1 MKQLWNRQPI
11 EIRHT
16 ILAAILVLVIV
27 SFFYFVKFEGNIT
40 GFFRIG
46 SLFPIS
52 PYLNSQKVL
61 IYQGEQGYD
70 GQQFLSIA
78 LDPWLENSGTIE
90 AITPP
95 QYRYRRILY
104 PLLGYLL
111 GFGNPQLIP
120 YAMVGINCLAIILIV
135 FVSSLYF
142 KRYSGRTWH
151 SLLVLSIPGVWMVL
165 SLSTAD
171 LISSLLL
178 VTAIYFYRNEKPI
191 YTAIAIAAACL
202 TRETMLL
209 MWLAILLTSIW
220 ERKGR
225 QLQHLLWAWIPVAGW
240 AIYVF
245 YHLEAQENL
254 EGSENFGYPLFGIG
268 QKLINSLTGGL
279 GVKNLF
285 EAYSFA
291 LLIAAFVVTIL
302 LASQSLRQNKVILI
316 SAIIYAV
323 LFSMTS
329 MTILGY
335 YLDYSRVYL
344 DIYFLLLLST
354 SYSKRYVNYL
364 KNIVMAGASLASITY
379 LLAHS

>member
-16 ILAAILVLVIV
+16 ILAAVLVLFIV

-52 PYLNSQKVL
+52 PYLNSDQVL

-70 GQQFLSIA
+70 GQQFLTIA

-111 GFGNPQLIP
+111 GFGNTQLIP

-142 KRYSGRTWH
+142 KRYSGRTWQ

-245 YHLEAQENL
+245 YRLEAQENL

-279 GVKNLF
+279 GGKNLF

-302 LASQSLRQNKVILI
+302 LASQSLRENKVILI

-344 DIYFLLLLST
+344 DIYFLLLLSS
-354 SYSKRYVNYL
+354 SYSKRYLSYL

>member
-1 MKQLWNRQPI
+1 M
-11 EIRHT
+11 
-16 ILAAILVLVIV
+16 AAILVLVIV

>member
-52 PYLNSQKVL
+52 PYLNSDQVL

-279 GVKNLF
+279 GGKNLF

-302 LASQSLRQNKVILI
+302 LASQSLRENKVILI

-344 DIYFLLLLST
+344 DIYFLLLLSS
-354 SYSKRYVNYL
+354 SYSKPYLSYL

>member
-11 EIRHT
+11 EIRYT
-16 ILAAILVLVIV
+16 ILAAILVVVIV

-52 PYLNSQKVL
+52 PYLNSDQVL

-70 GQQFLSIA
+70 GQQFLTIA

-142 KRYSGRTWH
+142 KRYSDRSWH

-245 YHLEAQENL
+245 YRLEAQENL

-279 GVKNLF
+279 GGKNLF

-302 LASQSLRQNKVILI
+302 LASQSLRENKVILI

-354 SYSKRYVNYL
+354 SYSKRYLSYL

>member
-1 MKQLWNRQPI
+1 MKQLWNRQPV

-52 PYLNSQKVL
+52 PYLNSDQVL

-70 GQQFLSIA
+70 GQQFLTIA

-142 KRYSGRTWH
+142 KRYSARTWH

-191 YTAIAIAAACL
+191 YTAIAITAACL

-245 YHLEAQENL
+245 YRLEAQENL

-279 GVKNLF
+279 GGKNLF

-302 LASQSLRQNKVILI
+302 LASQSLRENKVILI

-344 DIYFLLLLST
+344 DIYFLLLLS
-354 SYSKRYVNYL
+354 SSNSKRYLNYL
-364 KNIVMAGASLASITY
+364 KNILMAGASLASITY

>member
-11 EIRHT
+11 EIRYT
-16 ILAAILVLVIV
+16 ILAAVLVLVIV
-27 SFFYFVKFEGNIT
+27 SLFYFVKFEGNIT

-52 PYLNSQKVL
+52 PYLNSDQVL

-279 GVKNLF
+279 GGKNLF

-302 LASQSLRQNKVILI
+302 LASQSLRENKVILI

-344 DIYFLLLLST
+344 DIYFLLLLSS
-354 SYSKRYVNYL
+354 SYSKPYLSYL
-364 KNIVMAGASLASITY
+364 KNLLMAGASLASITY

>member
-16 ILAAILVLVIV
+16 ILAAVLVLVIV

-52 PYLNSQKVL
+52 PYLNSDQVL

-142 KRYSGRTWH
+142 KRYSGKNWH
-151 SLLVLSIPGVWMVL
+151 SLLVLSIPGIWMVL

-178 VTAIYFYRNEKPI
+178 VTAIYFYRNEKAI

-279 GVKNLF
+279 GGKNLF

-291 LLIAAFVVTIL
+291 LLIAAFLVTIL
-302 LASQSLRQNKVILI
+302 LASQSLRENKVILI

-354 SYSKRYVNYL
+354 SYSQRYLSYL

>member
-11 EIRHT
+11 EIRYT
-16 ILAAILVLVIV
+16 ILAAVLVLVIV

-52 PYLNSQKVL
+52 PYLNSDQVL

-70 GQQFLSIA
+70 GQQFLTIA

-245 YHLEAQENL
+245 YRLEVQENL

-279 GVKNLF
+279 GGKNLF

-291 LLIAAFVVTIL
+291 LLIAAFLVTIL
-302 LASQSLRQNKVILI
+302 LASQSLRENKVILI

-354 SYSKRYVNYL
+354 SYSKRYLSYL